1 MTDKDYHSF
10 KYSHLH
16 NQLEKPQT
24 GCRVNMRKTHH
35 KIQEPFK
42 SKMLV
47 SASSLSFCGAVC
59 FQIKVFNKFTRTE
72 SMTCT
77 NLEVNNKNKNGRRKM
92 IHQIIHNSKGATCIL
107 IIKHFIIVMLSKVP
121 TSSFNRK
128 LLDRRFNQ
136 YMSTSSI
143 LSNQSE
149 IALTLI

>member
-1 MTDKDYHSF
+1 
-10 KYSHLH
+10 
-16 NQLEKPQT
+16 
-24 GCRVNMRKTHH
+24 MRKTHH

-42 SKMLV
+42 SKLLV
-47 SASSLSFCGAVC
+47 SASSLSSCGAVC

-92 IHQIIHNSKGATCIL
+92 IHQILHNSKGATCIL
-107 IIKHFIIVMLSKVP
+107 IIVMLSKVP

-136 YMSTSSI
+136 YMSTSI